1 MSLRP
6 SSNQVAD
13 LQRDLTDVVSIY
25 PGQHASYPFHV
36 LKVHPLDVH
45 MVLGMVVESADDCKV
60 GDVVTQVIMKDQLQ
74 YSVHG
79 QVKSIDGNRIELLYT
94 SSGIAFQPGHAIA
107 GSQRIAIVSCES
119 PYQIFIDHMPST
131 SCTMYLMVPP
141 NVDQIDINGL
151 PVDVPKSPCTLLYVD
166 NTFYTM

>member
-1 MSLRP
+1 MSLLS

-13 LQRDLTDVVSIY
+13 LQRDLTDVVSVY
-25 PGQHASYPFHV
+25 PGEHVSYPFHV
-36 LKVHPLDVH
+36 LKVNTLDTDIVID
-45 MVLGMVVESADDCKV
+45 MVVESAEGCKV

-79 QVKSIDGNRIELLYT
+79 QIKSIDGNCIKLMYT
-94 SSGIAFQPGHAIA
+94 SNGIAFLPGKAISGA
-107 GSQRIAIVSCES
+107 TEINILSCKS
-119 PYQIFIDHMPST
+119 PYQIFVDNMPSG

-141 NVDQIDINGL
+141 NVDQIDINSI
-151 PVDVPKSPCTLLYVD
+151 PIRVPKSPCTLLYVE